1 VTSLPDPTH
10 RATAECAAASTLA
23 PPSQAAADAV
33 AAAVHLPV
41 AAAAAESEAVSAGEH
56 VAAVSA
62 LHPPTVNAPGRVTA
76 HDVASRA
83 GVSQPT
89 VSLVLSGNPKAR
101 VSAETRARVVRVAEE
116 LGYRPNALA
125 QGLVRRR
132 SFALGIVIPDL
143 ENPFFAAV
151 VSGAEKVAAREGY
164 AVFLCEAGETS
175 AEAHLDALRARQI
188 DGVILDAVGAA
199 ALNPARLGGMQAVLV
214 DELLAPYP
222 AVVSDAE
229 QAGELAARH
238 LLSLGHTRMAFIGPA
253 MDSSAFRL
261 RERGFTRTLR
271 GAGLPLTTERLRR
284 ARATVGGGMQAMR
297 TLLALHPRPT
307 GVFCANDL
315 AAVGALK
322 ACARALVAVPR
333 DLSIIGCDD
342 IELAHL
348 VTPELTTVAIP
359 ARELGARAARL
370 LIRRLAGEE
379 SEGAGRPPRPLP
391 VRLVPRGTTA
401 VAPEAA

>member
-1 VTSLPDPTH
+1 MSNPPDPSDRASEQRPASTG
-10 RATAECAAASTLA
+10 RATARA
-23 PPSQAAADAV
+23 
-33 AAAVHLPV
+33 
-41 AAAAAESEAVSAGEH
+41 
-56 VAAVSA
+56 
-62 LHPPTVNAPGRVTA
+62 TA
-76 HDVASRA
+76 HDVAARA

-89 VSLVLSGNPKAR
+89 VSLVLSGTPKAR
-101 VSAETRARVVRVAEE
+101 VSAETRARVVRAAEE

-132 SFALGIVIPDL
+132 SFALGVVVPDL

-151 VSGAEKVAAREGY
+151 VSGAEKVAARAGY
-164 AVFLCEAGETS
+164 AVFLCETGETP
-175 AEAHLDALRARQI
+175 AEQHLEALRARQI

-199 ALNPARLGGMQAVLV
+199 ALGGREGRLGGMQVVLV
-214 DELLAPYP
+214 DELLADYP

-229 QAGELAARH
+229 RAGELAAHH
-238 LLSLGHTRMAFIGPA
+238 LLSLGHRRLAFIGPA
-253 MDSSAFRL
+253 LDTSAFRL

-271 GAGLPLTTERLRR
+271 GAAAPLTSERLRR
-284 ARATVGGGMQAMR
+284 ASATVIGGMQAMR
-297 TLLALHPRPT
+297 ALLALCPRPT

-322 ACARALVAVPR
+322 ACALARVAVPHE
-333 DLSIIGCDD
+333 LSIVGCDD
-342 IELAHL
+342 IELARL

-370 LIRRLAGEE
+370 LIRRLSGDEG
-379 SEGAGRPPRPLP
+379 EGATRPMRPLP

-401 VAPEAA
+401 AAPEAA

>member
-1 VTSLPDPTH
+1 
-10 RATAECAAASTLA
+10 
-23 PPSQAAADAV
+23 
-33 AAAVHLPV
+33 
-41 AAAAAESEAVSAGEH
+41 
-56 VAAVSA
+56 
-62 LHPPTVNAPGRVTA
+62 VTA
-76 HDVASRA
+76 HDVAARA

-101 VSAETRARVVRVAEE
+101 VSAETRARVTRAAEE

-132 SFALGIVIPDL
+132 SFALGVVVPDL

-151 VSGAEKVAAREGY
+151 VSGAEKVAARAGY
-164 AVFLCEAGETS
+164 AVFLCETGETS
-175 AEAHLDALRARQI
+175 AEQHLDALRARQI

-199 ALNPARLGGMQAVLV
+199 ALSPSRLGGMHVVLV
-214 DELLAPYP
+214 DELLDAYP

-229 QAGELAARH
+229 QAGELAASH

-253 MDSSAFRL
+253 LDTSAFRL
-261 RERGFTRTLR
+261 RERGFVRALR
-271 GAGLPLTTERLRR
+271 GAGVPLTSDRLRR
-284 ARATVGGGMQAMR
+284 AGATVGGGMQAMR
-297 TLLALHPRPT
+297 ALLALRPRPT

-322 ACARALVAVPR
+322 ACALARVAVPR
-333 DLSIIGCDD
+333 ELSIVGCDD
-342 IELAHL
+342 VELARL

-370 LIRRLAGEE
+370 LIRQLAGEDADPATRA
-379 SEGAGRPPRPLP
+379 SRPLP
-391 VRLVPRGTTA
+391 VRLVVRGTTA
-401 VAPEAA
+401 AAPEAA

>member
-1 VTSLPDPTH
+1 MTQTPESDD
-10 RATAECAAASTLA
+10 R
-23 PPSQAAADAV
+23 AADARPM
-33 AAAVHLPV
+33 AA
-41 AAAAAESEAVSAGEH
+41 
-56 VAAVSA
+56 
-62 LHPPTVNAPGRVTA
+62 PTGRVTA
-76 HDVASRA
+76 HDVAARA

-101 VSAETRARVVRVAEE
+101 VSADTRARVLRAAEE

-132 SFALGIVIPDL
+132 SFALGVVVPDL

-151 VSGAEKVAAREGY
+151 VSGAEKVAARAGY
-164 AVFLCEAGETS
+164 AVFLCEAGETP
-175 AEAHLDALRARQI
+175 AEQHLEALGARQI

-199 ALNPARLGGMQAVLV
+199 ALNPARLGGMQVVLV
-214 DELLAPYP
+214 DELLATYP

-238 LLSLGHTRMAFIGPA
+238 LLSLGHTRLAFVGPA
-253 MDSSAFRL
+253 LDTSAFRL

-271 GAGLPLTTERLRR
+271 GAGHALTSDRLRR
-284 ARATVGGGMQAMR
+284 APATVGGGMQAMR
-297 TLLALHPRPT
+297 ALLALRPRPT

-322 ACARALVAVPR
+322 ACAMARVAVPH
-333 DLSIIGCDD
+333 DLSIVGCDD
-342 IELAHL
+342 IELARL

-370 LIRRLAGEE
+370 LIRQLAGEE
-379 SEGAGRPPRPLP
+379 GDAAARPARPLP
-391 VRLVPRGTTA
+391 VRLVVRGTTA
-401 VAPEAA
+401 AAPEAA